1 MPIGLFSKVFTFI
14 VIFLSCQSNSNGA
27 TIGRSHVE
35 ANKITLLIAFME
47 GESSIIGS
55 CNYIGDL
62 VFGCAV

>member
-1 MPIGLFSKVFTFI
+1 
-14 VIFLSCQSNSNGA
+14 VIFLSRQSNSNGA
-27 TIGRSHVE
+27 TISRSPVE